1 MLSRFHFPPRRARW
15 LAAAVVVAAIAIGAP
30 AVGRA
35 QSPPLMEGPHP
46 FARDNEV
53 SAHVLLGTG
62 VGDSPS
68 GAKLAVDYGYHLGG
82 ATWLNLEA
90 NGQFGGC
97 GSGPGPCG
105 NGPVFETMA
114 GGKWKFATS
123 VPVVVHAKAAG
134 GLVYVFPDDG
144 RAALGVALRGGGGAT
159 YFFYDWIGVG
169 LEACFSLG
177 HVSYEST
184 YNHDATYAVVDFGGG
199 IEVQF

>member
-1 MLSRFHFPPRRARW
+1 MLSRFHFPPCRARW
-15 LAAAVVVAAIAIGAP
+15 LAAAAIVAIGFGGLV
-30 AVGRA
+30 VGRA
-35 QSPPLMEGPHP
+35 QAQPLMEGPHP

-53 SAHVLLGTG
+53 SAHLLLGSG
-62 VGDSPS
+62 LGDAFGGP
-68 GAKLAVDYGYHLGG
+68 KLAVDYGYHLGR
-82 ATWLNLEA
+82 ATWLNLQA
-90 NGQFGGC
+90 NGQLGGC
-97 GSGPGPCG
+97 RNGAGPCG
-105 NGPVFETMA
+105 NGPVFETLA
-114 GGKWKFATS
+114 GGKWKFATA

-184 YNHDATYAVVDFGGG
+184 YNRGATYALFDFGGG
-199 IEVQF
+199 VEVQF